1 MPVQLIPVVARVVA
15 PIIARRVGGKV
26 AARAAAGFAARVGGK
41 IAGRVGASMI
51 TKGLFSGGSDGAKAE
66 TSNQS
71 PQQSILK
78 SAGVAGTAGQQKV
91 ATGGGTLPA
100 PKITKAGGYS
110 VNTPT
115 NELLDIAVKYLIS
128 INSTLKEQ
136 LEFDKK
142 IYDEQVM
149 AEREKL
155 IENKSVFSAFKDK
168 FSDMMGKGSKGGL
181 LLGLLA
187 GAAALAFVADAIFDN
202 EYFKKLKDA
211 VLETS
216 SNFVDKISSF
226 IRYFGEKLGIVSS
239 DATPHP
245 LEDRG
250 IALPNFGGGAQE
262 KPADAVKETAKT
274 TGSAY
279 QIVGGAIGISQSD
292 WNTFSSTIAGIESNG
307 DYSIAGG
314 SGNHYD
320 GKYQIG
326 RDAKIEAGKILGIE
340 LAHDKNSRAQFR
352 SNPELQEK
360 TFAAL
365 TLANHRRLMKNPKYA
380 NASKSVKLQIL
391 AYAHNQ
397 GAGAANKWINTGNVT
412 KDAFGTKGTK
422 YSDAVAKNLGQSGAA
437 GEATPSTQ
445 QAPAPAETTTSD
457 GDKTDTK
464 SDDSILTRAAKFI
477 GNIGSVLV
485 GTGTIRN
492 INASLQKP
500 ESKAG
505 DISKASTDIQS
516 MVNYGLNER
525 KKPTALAQI
534 PESVLKI
541 ASPSKNIS
549 VVNPNYQRNES
560 VMRYSAHYKM
570 AIA

>member
-1 MPVQLIPVVARVVA
+1 MPLALIPAVARVVA
-15 PIIARRVGGKV
+15 PIIARRVGGK
-26 AARAAAGFAARVGGK
+26 

-51 TKGLFSGGSDGAKAE
+51 AKGMFSGGSDGAKAE

-100 PKITKAGGYS
+100 PKSTKAGGYS

-142 IYDEQVM
+142 IYDEQAM
-149 AEREKL
+149 AEREKI

-216 SNFVDKISSF
+216 SNFVDKIKSF
-226 IRYFGEKLGIVSS
+226 INFFGEKLGIVSPEKPEAPTT
-239 DATPHP
+239 DATPAP
-245 LEDRG
+245 
-250 IALPNFGGGAQE
+250 AQE
-262 KPADAVKETAKT
+262 KPTDAVKETAKT

-445 QAPAPAETTTSD
+445 QAPTPAETTTSE

-477 GNIGSVLV
+477 GNIGSVLI
-485 GTGTIRN
+485 GPGEIRN

-500 ESKAG
+500 ESKAE

-525 KKPTALAQI
+525 KKPTSLAQI

-560 VMRYSAHYKM
+560 VMRYAGHYKM
-570 AIA
+570 ATA